1 MPKSYWPN
9 VVFTACYLIKRLPNK
24 VLNGLS
30 PIQFY
35 SKFHPIS
42 DISLKIFD
50 LFAMCTIMIQIKIS
64 FLIGLLNVFFLC
76 GNLHLKKDVSV
87 SIQLQKEI
95 CQWI

>member
-9 VVFTACYLIKRLPNK
+9 VVFTACYLINRLTNK

-50 LFAMCTIMIQIKIS
+50 CVYYVQNHDSNKNKFS
-64 FLIGLLNVFFLC
+64 GR
-76 GNLHLKKDVSV
+76 GH
-87 SIQLQKEI
+87 
-95 CQWI
+95 